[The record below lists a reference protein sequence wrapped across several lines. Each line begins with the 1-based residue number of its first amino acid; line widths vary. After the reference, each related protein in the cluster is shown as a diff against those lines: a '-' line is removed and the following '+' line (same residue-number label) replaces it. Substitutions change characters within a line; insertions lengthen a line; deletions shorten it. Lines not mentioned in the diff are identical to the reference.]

1 MPPAVTVTCQFS
13 WEGYHL
19 SLTVGEKVWIQT
31 LWDVCSV
38 WQLPLFSNM
47 ENHKIQKKKNTY
59 SIFNFQENRSLGGFT
74 GSFLCL
80 FLHFC
85 SKISFSQTFKM
96 FKVCTASLPSKIQ
109 KYHAIYV
116 NTYIDIY
123 FSFWLI
129 QVPTVNARLSVEV
142 GRMWHPHFSWFVPI
156 EKHKGVVV
164 ECRVNNFTAG
174 VSGEGRLVCLRSCN
188 SAAVEKWHALWDLD
202 ARRNE
207 WVICERGLPPPR

>member
-1 MPPAVTVTCQFS
+1 MPVLLRRLSPFS
-13 WEGYHL
+13 DSRRKGVD
-19 SLTVGEKVWIQT
+19 SDTVGRLQRLAT
-31 LWDVCSV
+31 SS
-38 WQLPLFSNM
+38 LFKHGKS
-47 ENHKIQKKKNTY
+47 QDPKKKNTY

-96 FKVCTASLPSKIQ
+96 FKVCTAILPSKIQ
-109 KYHAIYV
+109 KYHAIYI

-174 VSGEGRLVCLRSCN
+174 VSGKGRLVCLRSCN

-207 WVICERGLPPPR
+207 WVICERGPPPPR